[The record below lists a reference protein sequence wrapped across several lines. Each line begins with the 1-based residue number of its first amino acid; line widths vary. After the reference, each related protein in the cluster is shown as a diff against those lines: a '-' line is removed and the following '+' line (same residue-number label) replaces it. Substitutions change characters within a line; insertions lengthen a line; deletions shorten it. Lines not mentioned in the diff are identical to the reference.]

1 MKNHKISDD
10 IQVVNVENPIPGEWN
25 VKATSDSAHSVRLT
39 AISDIVFNFGFTL
52 KTPQKISET
61 FFNPLKGWKIKFSF

>member
-1 MKNHKISDD
+1 M
-10 IQVVNVENPIPGEWN
+10 ENPQPGEWN

-52 KTPQKISET
+52 KTPQRISDT
-61 FFNPLKGWKIKFSF
+61 FFNPLQGNFQIEISVLIDFINSLQTS

>member
-1 MKNHKISDD
+1 M
-10 IQVVNVENPIPGEWN
+10 ENPIPGEWN

-52 KTPQKISET
+52 KTPQRISET
-61 FFNPLKGWKIKFSF
+61 FFNPLKGCQRFLHFYFEILRNLFIY

>member
-1 MKNHKISDD
+1 M
-10 IQVVNVENPIPGEWN
+10 NVENPIPGEWN

-52 KTPQKISET
+52 NTPQTISET
-61 FFNPLKGWKIKFSF
+61 FFNPLRGSLNFQKLNSRSDVNLT

>member
-1 MKNHKISDD
+1 M
-10 IQVVNVENPIPGEWN
+10 VNVENPIPGEWN

-52 KTPQKISET
+52 KPPQTISET
-61 FFNPLKGWKIKFSF
+61 FFNPLKGGQKLHKFELQKKLMFWVR